1 VTAPRLGPRL
11 FEVAANPDRESSLP
25 FLIRL
30 PLPDGELVL
39 KARDSW
45 PRTAKVY
52 CHRAE
57 RWPDQPEIVEQT
69 VVRSCRRRGVAID
82 LVLDR
87 PRENRSQLVFTRIQ
101 GGREAIFWQ
110 SARTTRQAR
119 PGIRVPRRRAA
130 GLGEL
135 TILVDTRERYPYRF
149 AHQQAT
155 TQRQALPIG
164 DYGIADDDEVVAV
177 VERKSLAD
185 LTRRLIDGQLTY
197 ALAEMATMP
206 RAAVVV
212 EDRYSKLFKLEH
224 AKPGFVAEMLAA
236 LTVRYPTVPVV
247 FCETR
252 PLAEEW
258 TYRFLGAALSHH
270 QAETNAA
277 ASTVNDP
284 RTPPSTRSDL
294 TRSPT

>member
-1 VTAPRLGPRL
+1 VTAPRPSRRL

-52 CHRAE
+52 CHRTE
-57 RWPDQPEIVEQT
+57 GWPKRPEILERVA
-69 VVRSCRRRGVAID
+69 VRSCQRRGIAID

-130 GLGEL
+130 GLPEL

-149 AHQQAT
+149 AHQQAI

-164 DYGIADDDEVVAV
+164 DYGIAHDEQIVAV

-185 LTRRLIDGQLTY
+185 LTRRLIDGQLSY
-197 ALAEMATMP
+197 ALAEMATIP

-212 EDRYSKLFKLEH
+212 EDRYSRLFKLEH
-224 AKPGFVAEMLAA
+224 TKPGFVAELLAT
-236 LTVRYPTVPVV
+236 LTVRHPTVPIS

-258 TYRFLGAALSHH
+258 TYRFLGAALAYA
-270 QAETNAA
+270 QAEP
-277 ASTVNDP
+277 ASN
-284 RTPPSTRSDL
+284 
-294 TRSPT
+294 

>member
-1 VTAPRLGPRL
+1 MTQAHPRLAL
-11 FEVAANPDRESSLP
+11 FEVAANPDPDSTLP
-25 FLIRL
+25 FPIRL
-30 PLPDGELVL
+30 PLPDGDLVL

-57 RWPDQPEIVEQT
+57 RWPEDPEIVERIPI
-69 VVRSCRRRGVAID
+69 RSCQRRGVAID

-101 GGREAIFWQ
+101 GGREGIFWQ

-130 GLGEL
+130 DLAHL
-135 TILVDTRERYPYRF
+135 TILVDSRERYPYRF

-155 TQRQALPIG
+155 TQRRALPVG
-164 DYGIADDDEVVAV
+164 DYGIAHHDELAAV

-185 LTRRLIDGQLTY
+185 LVRRLIDGQLTY
-197 ALAEMATMP
+197 ALADLASIP
-206 RAAVVV
+206 RAAVVI
-212 EDRYSKLFKLEH
+212 EDRYSNLFKLQH
-224 AKPGFVAEMLAA
+224 TKPGFVTELLAA
-236 LTVRYPTVPVV
+236 LTVRYPTVPIH

-252 PLAEEW
+252 PLAEDW
-258 TYRFLGAALSHH
+258 TYRFLGAALAYA
-270 QAETNAA
+270 QAATNG
-277 ASTVNDP
+277 S
-284 RTPPSTRSDL
+284 
-294 TRSPT
+294 

>member
-1 VTAPRLGPRL
+1 VTAPQPRLAL
-11 FEVAANPDRESSLP
+11 FEVAANPDTDSTLP

-30 PLPDGELVL
+30 PLPGGELVL

-57 RWPDQPEIVEQT
+57 YGWPEHPEIIEQIP
-69 VVRSCRRRGVAID
+69 VRSCQRRGVAVD

-101 GGREAIFWQ
+101 GGREGIFWQ

-130 GLGEL
+130 DLAHL
-135 TILVDTRERYPYRF
+135 TILVDTRERYPYKF
-149 AHQQAT
+149 TPQQAST
-155 TQRQALPIG
+155 ERRALPVG
-164 DYGIADDDEVVAV
+164 DYGIAHEDQIVAV
-177 VERKSLAD
+177 VERKSLDD
-185 LTRRLIDGQLTY
+185 LVRRLIDGQRTY
-197 ALAEMATMP
+197 ALADIAALP

-212 EDRYSKLFKLEH
+212 EDRYSNLFKLDF
-224 AKPGFVAEMLAA
+224 AKPGFVTEMLAA
-236 LTVRYPTVPVV
+236 LTVRYPTVPIH
-247 FCETR
+247 FAETR

-258 TYRFLGAALSHH
+258 TYRFLGAALAYH
-270 QAETNAA
+270 QAVH
-277 ASTVNDP
+277 S
-284 RTPPSTRSDL
+284 
-294 TRSPT
+294 

>member
-1 VTAPRLGPRL
+1 MTPAHPDRV
-11 FEVAANPDRESSLP
+11 FEVATNPDPDSTLP

-30 PLPDGELVL
+30 PIPDGDLVL

-57 RWPDQPEIVEQT
+57 EWPDEPAIIEQ
-69 VVRSCRRRGVAID
+69 VAIRSCQRRGVAID

-101 GGREAIFWQ
+101 GGREGIFWQ

-130 GLGEL
+130 DLAHL

-155 TQRQALPIG
+155 TERQALPVG
-164 DYGIADDDEVVAV
+164 DYAICHHDEIVAV

-185 LTRRLIDGQLTY
+185 LVHRLIDGQLTY
-197 ALAEMATMP
+197 ALAEMTSIQ

-212 EDRYSKLFKLEH
+212 EDRYSNLFKLDY
-224 AKPGFVAEMLAA
+224 AKPGFVTEMLAA
-236 LTVRYPTVPVV
+236 LTVRYPTVPIT

-258 TYRFLGAALSHH
+258 TYRFLGAALAYH
-270 QAETNAA
+270 QAQIDPPDDTDRAVSRHTP
-277 ASTVNDP
+277 ASP
-284 RTPPSTRSDL
+284 L
-294 TRSPT
+294 TGSPT

>member
-1 VTAPRLGPRL
+1 MTAPQRRPSL
-11 FEVAANPDRESSLP
+11 FEVAANPDPDSSLP

-30 PLPDGELVL
+30 PLPDGGLVL

-57 RWPDQPEIVEQT
+57 RWPDHPEILERVA
-69 VVRSCRRRGVAID
+69 VRSCRRRGVAID
-82 LVLDR
+82 LILDR

-101 GGREAIFWQ
+101 GGREGIFWQ

-130 GLGEL
+130 GLAEL

-155 TQRQALPIG
+155 TERRALPAG
-164 DYGIADDDEVVAV
+164 DYGIAHHDELVAV

-185 LTRRLIDGQLTY
+185 LARRLVDGQLAY
-197 ALAEMATMP
+197 LLADMATIP

-212 EDRYSKLFKLEH
+212 EDRYSSLFKLDH
-224 AKPGFVAEMLAA
+224 TKPGFVAEMLAA
-236 LTVRYPTVPVV
+236 LTVRYPAVPIT

-252 PLAEEW
+252 PLAEDW
-258 TYRFLGAALSHH
+258 TYRFLGAALAHH
-270 QAETNAA
+270 QAET
-277 ASTVNDP
+277 DP
-284 RTPPSTRSDL
+284 
-294 TRSPT
+294 PTAT

>member
-1 VTAPRLGPRL
+1 MTQAHPHLAL
-11 FEVAANPDRESSLP
+11 FEVATNPEPDSSLP

-57 RWPDQPEIVEQT
+57 RWPEDPEIVERIPI
-69 VVRSCRRRGVAID
+69 RSCQRRGVAID

-101 GGREAIFWQ
+101 DGREGIFWQ

-130 GLGEL
+130 DLAHL

-155 TQRQALPIG
+155 TERRALPAG
-164 DYGIADDDEVVAV
+164 DYGVAHDQQLVAV
-177 VERKSLAD
+177 VERKSLHD
-185 LTRRLIDGQLTY
+185 LVRRLIDGQLTY
-197 ALAEMATMP
+197 ALADMAAIP
-206 RAAVVV
+206 RAAVVI
-212 EDRYSKLFKLEH
+212 EDRYSNLFKLEH
-224 AKPGFVAEMLAA
+224 TKPGFVTEMLAA
-236 LTVRYPTVPVV
+236 LTVRYPTVPIH

-252 PLAEEW
+252 PLAEDW
-258 TYRFLGAALSHH
+258 TYRFLGAALAYA
-270 QAETNAA
+270 QAATNE
-277 ASTVNDP
+277 S
-284 RTPPSTRSDL
+284 
-294 TRSPT
+294 

>member
-1 VTAPRLGPRL
+1 MTAPMTEPVL
-11 FEVAANPDRESSLP
+11 FEVATNPDADSTLP

-30 PLPDGELVL
+30 PLTTGELVL

-57 RWPDQPEIVEQT
+57 RWPDDPQIIERIPI
-69 VVRSCRRRGVAID
+69 RSCQRRGVAID

-101 GGREAIFWQ
+101 GGREGIFWQ

-130 GLGEL
+130 ELAHL
-135 TILVDTRERYPYRF
+135 TILVDTRERYPYKF
-149 AHQQAT
+149 THQQAST
-155 TQRQALPIG
+155 ERRTLPAG
-164 DYGIADDDEVVAV
+164 DYGIAHDDELVAV
-177 VERKSLAD
+177 VERKSVDD
-185 LTRRLIDGQLTY
+185 LVRRLIDGQLTY
-197 ALAEMATMP
+197 ALADMATLP

-212 EDRYSKLFKLEH
+212 EDRYSSLFKLEH
-224 AKPGFVAEMLAA
+224 TKPGFVTELLAA
-236 LTVRYPTVPVV
+236 LTVRYPTVPIH
-247 FCETR
+247 FGETR

-258 TYRFLGAALSHH
+258 TYRFLGAALAYHH
-270 QAETNAA
+270 A
-277 ASTVNDP
+277 
-284 RTPPSTRSDL
+284 R
-294 TRSPT
+294 

>member
-1 VTAPRLGPRL
+1 MTAPMTEAVL
-11 FEVAANPDRESSLP
+11 FEVATNPDADSTLP

-30 PLPDGELVL
+30 PLTTGELVL

-57 RWPDQPEIVEQT
+57 RWPDDPQIIERIPI
-69 VVRSCRRRGVAID
+69 RSCQRRGVAID

-101 GGREAIFWQ
+101 GGREGIFWQ

-130 GLGEL
+130 ELAHL
-135 TILVDTRERYPYRF
+135 TILVDTRERYPYKF
-149 AHQQAT
+149 THQQAST
-155 TQRQALPIG
+155 ERRALPDG
-164 DYGIADDDEVVAV
+164 DYGIAHDDELVAV
-177 VERKSLAD
+177 VERKSVDD
-185 LTRRLIDGQLTY
+185 LVRRLIDGQLTY
-197 ALAEMATMP
+197 ALADMATLP

-212 EDRYSKLFKLEH
+212 EDRYSSLFKLEH
-224 AKPGFVAEMLAA
+224 TKPGFVTELLAA
-236 LTVRYPTVPVV
+236 LTVRYPTVPIH
-247 FCETR
+247 FGETR

-258 TYRFLGAALSHH
+258 TYRFLGAALAYHH
-270 QAETNAA
+270 A
-277 ASTVNDP
+277 
-284 RTPPSTRSDL
+284 RL
-294 TRSPT
+294 